1 MLIASARV
9 AIVALA
15 VLALAACQAP
25 AGQPAAKAP
34 APSAPAAGAPAAQQA
49 VPAAPAQPAAAAPA
63 APARATVEIGRLPGA
78 AFQWPLYAALDK
90 GFFAGQALDPE
101 EVQIST
107 PNDAARAAVSRSVSV
122 AHFSVDA
129 AVRAIE
135 AGGDLVVVGSE
146 IANPAFS
153 LIVQPELRDY
163 AQLRGKSFAVSTPK
177 DGAAVV
183 LRLMFRAKG
192 LGETDYDFLPVGT
205 TPNRYAALKSRQAD
219 GAIMTQPLD
228 FVAIDDG
235 FHLLG
240 RSTDVIQ
247 HYMFMSV
254 SANRTWAR
262 EQRPVLVRYLRA
274 LADAVAWLYN
284 PANKDEAIDLLAT
297 RTNTERTA
305 VSRTYGVYIEEGKV
319 IPERA
324 QVPVEGLRAMLET
337 LIELGDLPGPTVD
350 PQRYIDLSYGQEAQR
365 P

>member
-1 MLIASARV
+1 MLSAVPRACV
-9 AIVALA
+9 LLLLG
-15 VLALAACQAP
+15 LALAACQP
-25 AGQPAAKAP
+25 A
-34 APSAPAAGAPAAQQA
+34 
-49 VPAAPAQPAAAAPA
+49 PAAPAPKAAAPAGAPSGAAPA
-63 APARATVEIGRLPGA
+63 APAGATAGAPAAPAAPPRATIPLGRLPGA
-78 AFQWPLYAALDK
+78 AFQWPLYVALEK
-90 GFFAGQALDPE
+90 GYFAGQALDPE
-101 EVQIST
+101 EIQIGT
-107 PNDAARAAVSRSVSV
+107 PNDAARAVVSNSVAV

-153 LIVQPELRDY
+153 LITQPEIRDY

-183 LRLMFRAKG
+183 LRLMLRAKG
-192 LGETDYDFLPVGT
+192 LGESDYDFLSVGT

-228 FVAIDDG
+228 FVAMDDG
-235 FHLLG
+235 YTLLG

-247 HYMFMSV
+247 HFMFISV

-262 EQRPVLVRYLRA
+262 EHRPVLVRYLRG
-274 LADAVAWLYN
+274 LAEAVAWLYN
-284 PANKDEAIDLLAT
+284 PANKDEAIAILAH
-297 RTNTERTA
+297 RTNTDLAAIT
-305 VSRTYGVYIEEGKV
+305 RTYAVYIEEGKV

-337 LIELGDLPGPTVD
+337 MVELGDIPGPIAD
-350 PQRYIDLSYGQEAQR
+350 PQKYVDLTYGQEAQQ

>member
-1 MLIASARV
+1 
-9 AIVALA
+9 
-15 VLALAACQAP
+15 
-25 AGQPAAKAP
+25 
-34 APSAPAAGAPAAQQA
+34 
-49 VPAAPAQPAAAAPA
+49 
-63 APARATVEIGRLPGA
+63 LPGA
-78 AFQWPLYAALDK
+78 AFQWPLYVALEK
-90 GFFAGQALDPE
+90 GYFAGQALDPAE
-101 EVQIST
+101 IQIGT
-107 PNDAARAAVSRSVSV
+107 PNDAARAVVSNSVAV

-153 LIVQPELRDY
+153 LITQPEIRDY

-183 LRLMFRAKG
+183 LRLMLRAKG
-192 LGETDYDFLPVGT
+192 LGESDYDFLSVGT

-228 FVAIDDG
+228 FVAMDDG
-235 FHLLG
+235 YTLLG

-247 HYMFMSV
+247 HFMFMSV

-262 EQRPVLVRYLRA
+262 EHRPVLVRYLRG
-274 LADAVAWLYN
+274 LAEAVAWLYN
-284 PANKDEAIDLLAT
+284 PANKDEAIAILAH
-297 RTNTERTA
+297 RTNTDLAA
-305 VSRTYGVYIEEGKV
+305 VTRTYAVYIEEGKV

-337 LIELGDLPGPTVD
+337 MVELGDIPGPTAD
-350 PQRYIDLSYGQEAQR
+350 PQKYVDLTYGQEAQQ